1 MARSFLFRPDLGR
14 LVFTMPTPLVGL
26 SAMALALP
34 PFCVSLQD
42 WCAWTGNDWS
52 KVQAVVGQRFRIAGP
67 QQNVYTL
74 AATAV
79 VRLIQQGK
87 VDPARVGML
96 ALGTESST
104 DNAVGAV
111 IVRGLVDVALQRLGL
126 PPLARSIEVPEY
138 KHACL
143 AGVYALKGALRWL
156 LADGAGKQAIVVCG
170 DLATY
175 ERGSSGEQT
184 QGAGAVAMLVE
195 ANPQLLALDLRTTGS
210 SSAYRVVDFR
220 KPTRR
225 WFVPDYPAT
234 APGSQPHDYP
244 VFNGKYSTT
253 CYLDATLQALRDL
266 HAKTGHEPAALYE
279 DMAAILLHRPYQ
291 HMPLSGM
298 ASLWVQ
304 ALALSPS
311 KAAELQ
317 ALAALAGVDP
327 ADIQADAEASPAV
340 GPELT
345 PADPALSLTDTE
357 PYPALQK
364 AVKALRQTPD
374 YARIVQGK
382 LQLGSKKA
390 SEFGNLY
397 TASLPAWLA
406 AALQEAAEGEADRT
420 GERWLLIGYGSGDA
434 AEAMVATIQPGWR
447 AAAQQI
453 GLDEA
458 LAGAIA
464 LTAEQYAS
472 LHAGQWPADL
482 PEPALAF
489 RIERTGDQ
497 NRRAFADVG
506 IDYFAF
512 AP

>member
-1 MARSFLFRPDLGR
+1 
-14 LVFTMPTPLVGL
+14 
-26 SAMALALP
+26 MALALP

-42 WCAWTGNDWS
+42 WCDWTGNDWS

-79 VRLIQQGK
+79 VRLILQGK
-87 VDPARVGML
+87 VDSARVGML

-195 ANPQLLALDLRTTGS
+195 ANPQLLALDLRLSGS

-266 HAKTGHEPAALYE
+266 HAKTQQEPAALYE

-298 ASLWVQ
+298 AALWVQ

-311 KAAELQ
+311 KAAELA

-327 ADIQADAEASPAV
+327 ADILADAKACPAI

-345 PADPALSLTDTE
+345 QADAE

-364 AVKALRQTPD
+364 AVKALRQSPD

-382 LQLGSKKA
+382 LKLGSKKA
-390 SEFGNLY
+390 AEFGNLY

-406 AALQEAAEGEADRT
+406 AALQEAAEEDGPADRT

-434 AEAMVATIQPGWR
+434 AEALVATVQPGWR

-458 LAGAIA
+458 LAGAIL
-464 LTAEQYAS
+464 LTADQYAA
-472 LHAGQWPADL
+472 LHAGEWPADL
-482 PEPALAF
+482 VEPALPI
-489 RIERTGDQ
+489 RIERTGEQ

-506 IDYFAF
+506 IDYFAV

>member
-1 MARSFLFRPDLGR
+1 MNK
-14 LVFTMPTPLVGL
+14 PLVGI

-34 PFCVSLQD
+34 PFRVSLQS
-42 WCAWTGNDWS
+42 WCEWTGNEWS
-52 KVQAVVGQRFRIAGP
+52 KVQAVVGNSFRIAGP

-79 VRLIQQGK
+79 LRLIQQGR
-87 VDPARVGML
+87 VDPARVGMI

-111 IVRGLVDVALQRLGL
+111 IVRGLVDEALLRLGL
-126 PPLARSIEVPEY
+126 PPLARAIEVPEY

-143 AGVYALKGALRWL
+143 GGVYALKGALRWL
-156 LADGAGKQAIVVCG
+156 LADGAGRQAIVVCG
-170 DLATY
+170 DLAAY

-184 QGAGAVAMLVE
+184 QGAGAVAMLLE
-195 ANPQLLALDLRTTGS
+195 ENPQLLSLDLRASGS
-210 SSAYRVVDFR
+210 SSAYRVTDFR

-225 WFVPDYPAT
+225 WFAPDYPAI
-234 APGSQPHDYP
+234 AAGAQPHDYP

-266 HAKTGHEPAALYE
+266 HGKSDIEPAALYE
-279 DMAAILLHRPYQ
+279 AMGAILLHRPFQ

-304 ALALSPS
+304 ALATSPS
-311 KAAELQ
+311 YGAALAE
-317 ALAALAGVDP
+317 LAALAGTTP
-327 ADIQADAEASPAV
+327 EQIAADARAN
-340 GPELT
+340 PELWRE
-345 PADPALSLTDTE
+345 AAAAGGSLDAE

-364 AVKALRQTPD
+364 AVKALKQTAD

-382 LQLGSKKA
+382 LRLGSKA
-390 SEFGNLY
+390 AAEFGNLY

-406 AALQEAAEGEADRT
+406 AAFDEAASAETERSGEQ
-420 GERWLLIGYGSGDA
+420 WLLIGYGSGDA
-434 AEAMVATIQPGWR
+434 AEALVGTVQPGWR

-453 GLDEA
+453 NIATA
-458 LAGAIA
+458 LAGAIDLQA
-464 LTAEQYAS
+464 PQYHA

-482 PEPALAF
+482 AEPALPI

-497 NRRAFADVG
+497 NRRQFADVG
-506 IDYFAF
+506 IDYFAVLG
-512 AP
+512 

>member
-1 MARSFLFRPDLGR
+1 MS
-14 LVFTMPTPLVGL
+14 TPLVGL

-34 PFCVSLQD
+34 PFCVSLHD

-79 VRLIQQGK
+79 VRLIQQGQ

-111 IVRGLVDVALQRLGL
+111 IVRGLVDVALERLGL
-126 PPLARSIEVPEY
+126 PPLARAIEVPEY

-195 ANPQLLALDLRTTGS
+195 ANPQLLALDLRTAGS
-210 SSAYRVVDFR
+210 SSAYRITDFR

-266 HAKTGHEPAALYE
+266 HTKHQSEPAAFLE
-279 DMAAILLHRPYQ
+279 QMGAILLHRPYQ

-311 KAAELQ
+311 AAPRLAE
-317 ALAALAGVDP
+317 LAALAGVDP
-327 ADIQADAEASPAV
+327 ADIAAEALAQPAIGPETADA
-340 GPELT
+340 
-345 PADPALSLTDTE
+345 E

-374 YARIVQGK
+374 YARMVQGK
-382 LQLGSKKA
+382 LKLGSRQA
-390 SEFGNLY
+390 AEFGNLY

-406 AALQEAAEGEADRT
+406 AALEEAAGHDAERA

-434 AEAMVATIQPGWR
+434 AEAIVATVQPGWR
-447 AAAQQI
+447 AAAQRI
-453 GLDEA
+453 DLAGA
-458 LAGAIA
+458 LAGAVA
-464 LTAEQYAS
+464 LSAEQYAA
-472 LHAGQWPADL
+472 LHAGEWPADL
-482 PEPALAF
+482 AEPALPI
-489 RIERTGDQ
+489 RIERTGEQ
-497 NRRAFADVG
+497 NRRSFADVG
-506 IDYFAF
+506 IDYFAV